1 VLRVVEQIIIS
12 FNWKKHKVDIF
23 LDVAKV
29 FHKAWHQTLLHKLIR
44 IPDRTDKNRS
54 AICKTGL
61 VELLEI
67 GEIRS
72 LERKVTKN
80 TPRFA
85 PVTIRVLYFHS
96 RCTEA
101 TTRRRFH
108 NDSLR
113 GRHSNSTTS
122 ERGHDHEENRSQ
134 DFLQRRKLP
143 QPPTRTLI
151 SKDEDAPH
159 RHKRAEN
166 YPNRLRVGEMS
177 L

>member
-1 VLRVVEQIIIS
+1 M
-12 FNWKKHKVDIF
+12 
-23 LDVAKV
+23 
-29 FHKAWHQTLLHKLIR
+29 R
-44 IPDRTDKNRS
+44 IPDRTDKNHS

-61 VELLEI
+61 LELLEI

-85 PVTIRVLYFHS
+85 PVTIRVNYFHN
-96 RCTEA
+96 RCIKA

-113 GRHSNSTTS
+113 GRHSNSQLQL
-122 ERGHDHEENRSQ
+122 EEDHEENRSQ
-134 DFLQRRKLP
+134 DFFQRRKLP
-143 QPPTRTLI
+143 QSPTPTLI
-151 SKDEDAPH
+151 PKDKDVPH

-166 YPNRLRVGEMS
+166 YSNRLRVR
-177 L
+177 

>member
-29 FHKAWHQTLLHKLIR
+29 FHKAWHQRLLHKLIR

-61 VELLEI
+61 LELLEI

-96 RCTEA
+96 RCTKA
-101 TTRRRFH
+101 TTRRRAA
-108 NDSLR
+108 
-113 GRHSNSTTS
+113 STTTLYA
-122 ERGHDHEENRSQ
+122 DDIAIQ
-134 DFLQRRKLP
+134 LQVDEVMTMRK
-143 QPPTRTLI
+143 TAVKTF
-151 SKDEDAPH
+151 SN
-159 RHKRAEN
+159 AEN
-166 YPNRLRVGEMS
+166 YPNRLRVR
-177 L
+177 

>member
-1 VLRVVEQIIIS
+1 LNVTRNEKFLRFQRTSLHNGPSVESGRTDHHQFQLEQTQGRHIS
-12 FNWKKHKVDIF
+12 GRSQGIPQS
-23 LDVAKV
+23 LAP
-29 FHKAWHQTLLHKLIR
+29 KASPQAIR

-61 VELLEI
+61 LELLEI

-122 ERGHDHEENRSQ
+122 GRGHEENRSQ
-134 DFLQRRKLP
+134 DFFQRRKLP
-143 QPPTRTLI
+143 QSPTRTLI
-151 SKDEDAPH
+151 SKGTH
-159 RHKRAEN
+159 
-166 YPNRLRVGEMS
+166 M
-177 L
+177 